1 MDTNILYQLLVG
13 ISVSAAASLIGVF
26 AILKRMSLV
35 GDALSHVALPGIAI
49 ALFFHINPFLGALSF
64 LFVSIVGIWFLE
76 YYSNL
81 SVETLVGVFFTA
93 SLALGSLLIPEFE
106 LLDALFGDISNL
118 NLNDVIVSVSLSLL
132 LMAILVSI
140 HKKLALNMVSPELAS
155 SIGVNSKQL
164 QFIYLMMFA
173 LGVALGIKFVGAL
186 LMGALIIIPAAA
198 AKNVSRSLHGFM
210 TLSVI
215 FGSSLAITG
224 VFIAAAYGYPPGPI
238 FILSGTVLFI
248 LSLFA
253 RGILKR

>member
-1 MDTNILYQLLVG
+1 MDTTILYQLLVG
-13 ISVSAAASLIGVF
+13 IFISAAASLIGVF

-49 ALFFHINPFLGALSF
+49 ALFFHVNPFLGALSF

-81 SVETLVGVFFTA
+81 SIDTLVGVFFTA

-118 NLNDVIVSVSLSLL
+118 NLNDVIISVSLSIL
-132 LMAILVSI
+132 LMAILVAI
-140 HKKLALNMVSPELAS
+140 HKKLALNMVSQELAS
-155 SIGVNSKQL
+155 SIGIKSKQL
-164 QFIYLMMFA
+164 EFIYLMMFA

-198 AKNVSRSLHGFM
+198 AKNVARSLHGFM
-210 TLSVI
+210 LLSVI
-215 FGSSLAITG
+215 FGSSLAVAG
-224 VFIAAAYGYPPGPI
+224 VYVSAVFGYPPGPI

-248 LSLFA
+248 LSLAA
-253 RGILKR
+253 RGFLRR